1 MKSQSSEWLTS
12 RKILTGQYHLCPML
26 HSYIHARIMGSWS
39 VHHPGDDGLWVGEH
53 TFLLPKTLI
62 AVHDNSF
69 FGLGSHDGSKCV
81 YYTFQRARNDAKRE
95 SRAGIKSER
104 EAEG

>member
-1 MKSQSSEWLTS
+1 
-12 RKILTGQYHLCPML
+12 
-26 HSYIHARIMGSWS
+26 MGSCL
-39 VHHPGDDGLWVGEH
+39 VHHPGDNGLWVGKH

-69 FGLGSHDGSKCV
+69 FGLGSHDGSECV
-81 YYTFQRARNDAKRE
+81 YYTFWREINDAKRE
-95 SRAGIKSER
+95 SRAGIESER